1 MTVTLRAFAAL
12 AAVTCLSAA
21 PARADDASA
30 KVPVQAD
37 VVFASTAPGQ
47 VEPAL
52 KPMQA
57 KLAERVK
64 YATLKTLS
72 GKRLELSKAPTALEL
87 PNKKTAELVLEALKS
102 DVATVRVKL
111 PPAET
116 TYTLGRGKSLYLQG
130 GAHDGGELW
139 LVLSMPK

>member
-1 MTVTLRAFAAL
+1 MTQTARALAVAAAAL
-12 AAVTCLSAA
+12 LAL
-21 PARADDASA
+21 PALADDT

-37 VVFASTAPGQ
+37 VVYASTAPGK
-47 VEPAL
+47 VEASL
-52 KPMQA
+52 LPMQA
-57 KLAERVK
+57 TLAGRVK
-64 YATLKTLS
+64 YTTLKSLS
-72 GKRLELSKAPTALEL
+72 TKRLELGTNKPAQVALPNQKVAEVALES
-87 PNKKTAELVLEALKS
+87 LKD

-116 TYTLGRGKSLYLQG
+116 TYKLGRGKSLYLQG